1 MNEVT
6 RKIAELKAERRKIA
20 DAALAVT
27 KSKSI
32 FDAMCGAY
40 PEETKKQ
47 IDVITAEINEIEKN
61 NPYRARF
68 GNGAIYEEIGRYAT
82 AGEASEAAKD
92 FFKNSP
98 DAVTCVEV
106 EDLRTHEVI
115 YYQHKAY

>member
-1 MNEVT
+1 MTNTVT
-6 RKIAELKAERRKIA
+6 KKIAELRAERKNIA
-20 DAALAVT
+20 KAAE
-27 KSKSI
+27 KNMSI
-32 FDAMCGAY
+32 FDAMCGAF

-47 IDVITAEINEIEKN
+47 IDAITAEINEIEKM

-82 AGEASEAAKD
+82 ADEASEAARD

-98 DAVTCVEV
+98 DTVTCVEV
-106 EDLRTHEVI
+106 ENMITYETV